1 MSDPRKKSLLE
12 RASDVLD
19 LPTYAMVGLPLIEL
33 TGDNA
38 LRVENHRGI
47 LSYSEEEIHI
57 SGGDIIYK
65 IQGRTLELRTMTSL
79 ELLITGQITAITL
92 E

>member
-12 RASDVLD
+12 RASEVLD
-19 LPTYAMVGLPLIEL
+19 LPTYAIAGLPLLEL

-38 LRVENHRGI
+38 LRMENHRGI
-47 LSYSEEEIHI
+47 LAYSEEEIHV
-57 SGGDIIYK
+57 SGGNIIYK
-65 IQGRTLELRTMTSL
+65 VLGQNLELRTMTAL
-79 ELLITGQITAITL
+79 ELLITGQIMSISL